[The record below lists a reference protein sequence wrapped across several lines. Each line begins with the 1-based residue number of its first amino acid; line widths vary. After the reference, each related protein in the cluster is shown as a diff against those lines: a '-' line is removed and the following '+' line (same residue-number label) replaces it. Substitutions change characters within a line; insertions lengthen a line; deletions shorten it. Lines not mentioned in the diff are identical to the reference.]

1 MRSTNNPT
9 PTKGNPTIWP
19 VPGRYLNGVVGPRG
33 YLTGRT
39 RYGIGSDQPFQH
51 AHQSGIASDGTASGT
66 ISLRQTAAPELAGAT
81 TVAFTA
87 TVNLAETVCEPT
99 LVYVALGDTL
109 IEMTESSP
117 ALAARLAQTPYHRA
131 LAGNG

>member
-1 MRSTNNPT
+1 M
-9 PTKGNPTIWP
+9 
-19 VPGRYLNGVVGPRG
+19 GPRG
-33 YLTGRT
+33 YLTGWT
-39 RYGIGSDQPFQH
+39 QYGISSDQPFQH
-51 AHQSGIASDGTASGT
+51 AYQSGIASDGTASGT

-117 ALAARLAQTPYHRA
+117 ALAAQLAQTPYQRA
-131 LAGNG
+131 LAGSG